1 LFDDPRRDS
10 TIRGAANAGA
20 CCTVGGCRQNT
31 MTAMEFTLPA
41 LTTEQWRQINAL
53 ATSLK
58 PDQALWI
65 SGYFAGIGHQAR
77 AAGGLGQ
84 ALAPSTA
91 QPIEKTGPAASRS
104 LTILYGSETGNSAG
118 LAKSLLESLR
128 GVGLDASV
136 ADMADYKVRKFRDER
151 DLLIITSTHGE
162 GDPPLSAKSFFEFIE
177 SRKAPRLPETRY
189 AILALGDSTY
199 EQFCGAGKRLD
210 RRLEQLGA
218 TCMTPRVDCD
228 VDYEET
234 AAAWIDQV
242 TRKLAAD
249 HPAVRSV
256 AAAPLSPASS
266 ALSVDKNNPFLAT
279 VIDNFVL
286 TGRGSSKETRHI
298 ELSLSGSDIAFEP
311 GDALGILPRND
322 PALVEALLRHLSL
335 SADAPVTVKTR
346 QFTLSEA
353 LASAY
358 EITVATP
365 RFIDQWA
372 TISGAADLAALRGD
386 AAAERR
392 TAFLRAHH
400 VIDIVRRFPVSG
412 IDAQTFL
419 AGLRP
424 LQPRLYSIASSLTL
438 VPEEAHLTVC
448 TVRYELHGEPRA
460 GVASGQLARRADP
473 ETALPVYVQSNPHFR
488 LPADDTSVIMIGAGT
503 GVAPYRAFLQE
514 REARGAAGRS
524 WLLFGDRNFHTDFL
538 YQTEWQ
544 GWLKEGVLSRLNV
557 SFSRDQAEKVYVQHR
572 LIDHARDVY
581 AWLEDG
587 AHLYVCGGTHLAPDV
602 HAALSK
608 VVQQRRGCGLEE
620 AAAYLGALQRDHRY
634 QVDVY

>member
-1 LFDDPRRDS
+1 
-10 TIRGAANAGA
+10 
-20 CCTVGGCRQNT
+20 
-31 MTAMEFTLPA
+31 MTAIEFTPPA
-41 LTTEQWRQINAL
+41 LTAEQWRQIYAL
-53 ATSLK
+53 ATSLN

-65 SGYFAGIGHQAR
+65 SGYFAGISHQAR

-84 ALAPSTA
+84 PTAPSATPPVEQTRLA
-91 QPIEKTGPAASRS
+91 VSRS

-118 LAKSLLESLR
+118 LAKSLVGSLR

-136 ADMADYKVRKFRDER
+136 ADMAEYKVRKLRDER

-162 GDPPLSAKSFFEFIE
+162 GDPPLPAKSFFEFIE
-177 SRKAPRLPETRY
+177 SRKAPRLPEVRY

-210 RRLEQLGA
+210 RRLEELGA
-218 TCMTPRVDCD
+218 TCITPRVDCD
-228 VDYEET
+228 VDYEDA
-234 AAAWIDQV
+234 AAAWIDRL
-242 TRKLAAD
+242 TRALAAEQA
-249 HPAVRSV
+249 PAPVV
-256 AAAPLSPASS
+256 AEASLVPAAPARG
-266 ALSVDKNNPFLAT
+266 VDKHNPFLAT

-298 ELSLSGSDIAFEP
+298 ELSLAGSGIAFEP
-311 GDALGILPRND
+311 GDALGILPCND
-322 PALVEALLRHLSL
+322 PALVEALLRQLSL

-346 QFTLSEA
+346 QLPLSEA
-353 LASAY
+353 LSSVY

-372 TISGAADLAALRGD
+372 NISGADDLSVLRGED
-386 AAAERR
+386 AAERR

-400 VIDIVRRFPVSG
+400 VIDIVRRFPVRG
-412 IDAQTFL
+412 LDAQTFL

-438 VPEEAHLTVC
+438 IPEEAHLTVC

-488 LPADDTSVIMIGAGT
+488 LPADDTPIIMIGAGT

-544 GWLKEGVLSRLNV
+544 GWLKDGVLSRLNV
-557 SFSRDQAEKVYVQHR
+557 SFSRDQVRKVYVQHR

-581 AWLEDG
+581 AWLEQG

-608 VVQQRRGCGLEE
+608 VVEQQRGCGPDE
-620 AAAYLGALQRDHRY
+620 AAAYLDALQRDHRY

>member
-1 LFDDPRRDS
+1 
-10 TIRGAANAGA
+10 
-20 CCTVGGCRQNT
+20 
-31 MTAMEFTLPA
+31 MTAMEFTPPA
-41 LTTEQWRQINAL
+41 LTAEQWRQINTL

-84 ALAPSTA
+84 ALAPSA
-91 QPIEKTGPAASRS
+91 APPVEQTGSAASRS

-118 LAKSLLESLR
+118 LAKSLVKSLR
-128 GVGLDASV
+128 GVGLDANV
-136 ADMADYKVRKFRDER
+136 ADMAEYKVRKLRDER

-177 SRKAPRLPETRY
+177 SRKAPRLRELRY

-210 RRLEQLGA
+210 RRLEELGA

-228 VDYEET
+228 VDYEDA
-234 AAAWIDQV
+234 AAAWIDRV

-249 HPAVRSV
+249 QSAVRVV
-256 AAAPLSPASS
+256 AEASLSPA
-266 ALSVDKNNPFLAT
+266 APVRGIDKHNPFLAT

-298 ELSLSGSDIAFEP
+298 ELSLGGSDIAFEP

-346 QFTLSEA
+346 QLPLSEA
-353 LASAY
+353 LSSAY

-365 RFIDQWA
+365 RFIDHWA
-372 TISGAADLAALRGD
+372 NISGADDLSVLRGD
-386 AAAERR
+386 DAAERR
-392 TAFLRAHH
+392 AAFLHAHH
-400 VIDIVRRFPVSG
+400 VIDIVRRFPVAG

-424 LQPRLYSIASSLTL
+424 LQPRLYSIASSPSLI
-438 VPEEAHLTVC
+438 PEEAHLTVC

-473 ETALPVYVQSNPHFR
+473 QTALPVYVQSNPHFR
-488 LPADDTSVIMIGAGT
+488 LPADDTPIIMVGAGT

-538 YQTEWQ
+538 YQTEWH

-572 LIDHARDVY
+572 LLGHARDVY
-581 AWLEDG
+581 AWLEEG

-608 VVQQRRGCGLEE
+608 VVEQQRGCDPEE

-634 QVDVY
+634 QIDVY